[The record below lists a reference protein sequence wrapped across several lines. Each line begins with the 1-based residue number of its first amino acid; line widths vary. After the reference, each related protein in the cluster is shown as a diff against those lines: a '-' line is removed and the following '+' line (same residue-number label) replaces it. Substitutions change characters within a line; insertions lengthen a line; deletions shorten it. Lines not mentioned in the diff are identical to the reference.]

1 MVPWHFANG
10 LCQELGIWQLQLMT
24 VAYSTSAQGIFKCSL
39 CNMLEIGNI
48 SLPLDHS
55 EGSWSLVYVSIYGA
69 DGYLKLLNAEGKYS
83 KGIAQKPDGD
93 GGKTDAYQEFIYLFI
108 GHCKNN
114 QSKKTVLRQQKH
126 TLYNWH

>member
-39 CNMLEIGNI
+39 CNMLKIGNI
-48 SLPLDHS
+48 SLPLNQGQLILGICKHLC
-55 EGSWSLVYVSIYGA
+55 SWWIF
-69 DGYLKLLNAEGKYS
+69 KITEGKYS
-83 KGIAQKPDGD
+83 KGTAQKPDGD
-93 GGKTDAYQEFIYLFI
+93 GGKTDAYQEFIILFI

-114 QSKKTVLRQQKH
+114 
-126 TLYNWH
+126 